1 MSGALGVH
9 RGGEKVPA
17 VFLVVIVFSE
27 GGGGG
32 GWSKQVGELVGNTL
46 GRKACLRFMTYGC
59 FFVVQPTCS
68 VFVVVVGMVVVVGI
82 AVTVVAIKHI

>member
-32 GWSKQVGELVGNTL
+32 LVET
-46 GRKACLRFMTYGC
+46 
-59 FFVVQPTCS
+59 S
-68 VFVVVVGMVVVVGI
+68 W
-82 AVTVVAIKHI
+82 

>member
-32 GWSKQVGELVGNTL
+32 VGRNRLVSLLATPSGENL
-46 GRKACLRFMTYGC
+46 PAIYDLRVFFLLCSRHVAC
-59 FFVVQPTCS
+59 S
-68 VFVVVVGMVVVVGI
+68 S
-82 AVTVVAIKHI
+82 